1 MMSYGELFL
10 IILPVFAV
18 FALGAVL
25 RHTNWITETAEVSL
39 FNIVV
44 KVTTPCLIFESVVG
58 NVALRDLR
66 NLVFAPLMGFVLT
79 LLGIGLAYYGGK
91 SIGLGVG
98 TGLRTFA
105 LTVGIANYGYIPLPL
120 MEAMFG
126 LGNRGVLL
134 VHNVGV
140 EAAVWTGGVL
150 VVSGLSPREGW
161 KRLLNMPMLAL
172 VLGVLLNLLGWADF
186 VPTVM
191 MSAVHMLAVCAIPLG
206 VLMSGVSIQPHL
218 GDPGKLFQPRI
229 SLGAATVRLL
239 LIPVIFLV
247 VAKFGPF
254 TTELK
259 QVIIVQA
266 AMPSAVISIIVARV
280 YGGQALTAVQVVLV
294 TTAVALFTMPM
305 WIQLG
310 LRWVAP

>member
-1 MMSYGELFL
+1 MMSYGQIFL
-10 IILPVFAV
+10 VILPVFAV
-18 FALGAVL
+18 FALGALL
-25 RHTNWITETAEVSL
+25 RRANWITESAEGSL
-39 FNIVV
+39 FNLVV

-58 NVALRDLR
+58 NAALRDPR
-66 NLVFAPLMGFVLT
+66 NLVFAPLAGFVLT
-79 LLGIGLAYYGGK
+79 LLGIAVGYLVGK
-91 SIGLGVG
+91 SLGLGVG

-120 MEAMFG
+120 MESMFG

-140 EAAVWTGGVL
+140 EAAIWTGGVL
-150 VVSGLSPREGW
+150 VVSGLSLREGW

-172 VLGVLLNLLGWADF
+172 VLGVAINLLGLSDAMPS
-186 VPTVM
+186 VLMRT
-191 MSAVHMLAVCAIPLG
+191 VHMLAVCAIPLG
-206 VLMSGVSIQPHL
+206 ILMSGVSIQPHL
-218 GDPGKLFQPRI
+218 GDPGKLFQPRV
-229 SLGAATVRLL
+229 SLGAALVRLL
-239 LIPVIFLV
+239 IIPVLFLL

-266 AMPSAVISIIVARV
+266 AMPAAVVSIIVARV
-280 YGGQALTAVQVVLV
+280 YGGQPLTAVQGVLV
-294 TTAVALFTMPM
+294 TTALALFTMPL
-305 WIQLG
+305 WIQFG